1 MPNRCRRPRQPLHD
15 FRHPFI
21 GKSNHAAECK
31 QHPDKP
37 RRPRRPV
44 LGEERTQEAAL
55 WRSIAQQPRWIK
67 CQRAEYDDGKH
78 KGDTQTL
85 CPVGQEVRDT
95 LSFKGRFDEK
105 PGDEKH
111 ESHEEH
117 VVPPDEPGERQRS
130 DRVNN
135 GRRGSD
141 VVAGIVAAVSGVC
154 QCGMMSDY
162 QHGDAASEI
171 VYGKGTLHRTPVI
184 RPLGNHLYSA
194 VFRDIPKHYHTD
206 R

>member
-1 MPNRCRRPRQPLHD
+1 MPNRCRRPRQFLHD

-21 GKSNHAAECK
+21 GKSIHAAERK

-37 RRPRRPV
+37 CRPRRPF
-44 LGEERTQEAAL
+44 LGEERNEEAAL
-55 WRSIAQQPRWIK
+55 CCTVAQQPRWIE
-67 CQRAEYDDGKH
+67 CQRAEHDDGKD
-78 KGDTQTL
+78 KRNTQTL
-85 CPVGQEVRDT
+85 CPVRQEVRDT

-117 VVPPDEPGERQRS
+117 VVPADEPGQLQRS
-130 DRVNN
+130 DLVNN

-162 QHGDAASEI
+162 KHGDAASEI
-171 VYGKGTLHRTPVI
+171 VYGKVTLHYIPAILTY
-184 RPLGNHLYSA
+184 GNIPYSA
-194 VFRDIPKHYHTD
+194 VFSDIPKHYHTD